1 MAFKEKSEK
10 ELLTMSKEE
19 QTKYW
24 EEFKAYYSEKKKN
37 LQKKIREK
45 EKEENARNK
54 KKINHATFLLF
65 GELIKHAEIKK
76 FVALMAENGNNS
88 FSETEKAD
96 INLLMKARKIDVVF

>member
-10 ELLTMSKEE
+10 QLLTMSKEE

-65 GELIKHAEIKK
+65 GEMIKHDGIKK
-76 FVALMAENGNNS
+76 FIATIAENGNNS
-88 FSETEKAD
+88 FTEKEKND
-96 INLLMKARKIDVVF
+96 INLLLKTRKIDVVF